1 MTRKRIGVLI
11 AVAAVV
17 IAAALWLHFGRG
29 AGEGNGISMTK
40 EEFSTYFA
48 TGQLPAGR
56 GSPTLELGPAF
67 YDPDS
72 RALALTGTVTDRGAA
87 RDFTLNGTLY
97 NSYQAVNGV
106 NSTVAV
112 LTDETGNFQLVLC
125 QVWQSDQD
133 PALLMDER
141 WAGQPHLKLYLEDL
155 SSGRLCFFET
165 EVPAPLAGVA
175 IPVEESTTCPDMLYD
190 ATWFARY
197 VGATVEQEPA
207 DGSEELVETAFGDPA
222 GWADG
227 GLYAG
232 LDPAA
237 LFSGTLPERAAQADP
252 ACDNPLTSDLAFV
265 LSDGDGLAPEE
276 AAAQLTEALLTYYG
290 QDREGCPFRVTDWT
304 VGEQELLGRAE
315 LRALAEREVLPLA
328 GDEAAAKLSY
338 LQGEYPYLPEG
349 MWCLRP
355 SFGLAWEGELDTRGA
370 MPPDEELVAD
380 PAPDGSPGNTLWV
393 LVGHD
398 GQWWL
403 QRSAALTALLT
414 EE

>member
-40 EEFSTYFA
+40 EEFSTCFA

-56 GSPTLELGPAF
+56 GAPALKLGPAF

-87 RDFTLNGTLY
+87 RDFTLSGTLY

-165 EVPAPLAGVA
+165 EVPAPLTGVA

-252 ACDNPLTSDLAFV
+252 ACDDPLASDRAFV
-265 LSDGDGLAPEE
+265 LSDGAGLTPEE
-276 AAAQLTEALLTYYG
+276 AAAQLTEALLT
-290 QDREGCPFRVTDWT
+290 
-304 VGEQELLGRAE
+304 
-315 LRALAEREVLPLA
+315 
-328 GDEAAAKLSY
+328 
-338 LQGEYPYLPEG
+338 
-349 MWCLRP
+349 
-355 SFGLAWEGELDTRGA
+355 
-370 MPPDEELVAD
+370 EE
-380 PAPDGSPGNTLWV
+380 
-393 LVGHD
+393 
-398 GQWWL
+398 
-403 QRSAALTALLT
+403 
-414 EE
+414 

>member
-165 EVPAPLAGVA
+165 EVPAPLTGVA

-252 ACDNPLTSDLAFV
+252 ACDDPLASDRAFV
-265 LSDGDGLAPEE
+265 LSDGAGLTPEE
-276 AAAQLTEALLTYYG
+276 AAAQLTEALLT
-290 QDREGCPFRVTDWT
+290 
-304 VGEQELLGRAE
+304 
-315 LRALAEREVLPLA
+315 
-328 GDEAAAKLSY
+328 
-338 LQGEYPYLPEG
+338 
-349 MWCLRP
+349 
-355 SFGLAWEGELDTRGA
+355 
-370 MPPDEELVAD
+370 EE
-380 PAPDGSPGNTLWV
+380 
-393 LVGHD
+393 
-398 GQWWL
+398 
-403 QRSAALTALLT
+403 
-414 EE
+414 